1 MRLNAY
7 LLVFDGLA
15 DWEPAL
21 ALCEIVRLLKIYT
34 DEEIQELYGMFKHG
48 VIPARYAV

>member
-1 MRLNAY
+1 MRLKAY

-21 ALCEIVRLLKIYT
+21 ALCEIVRRLKIHT
-34 DEEIQELYGMFKHG
+34 HEEIRELYGMFKHG
-48 VIPARYAV
+48 AIPDRYAV